1 MVTDQNAP
9 NSTPDPNSTQ
19 EPLKHQQNTNDSA
32 SKSVTTENTTHPHDA
47 KQQQPVKERR
57 HFRRKSKNWV
67 RDRDVLYEK
76 AIKLAQSGR
85 VEFLDNGI
93 YNVIGDHGTYTVAL
107 NHEGKLSCNCLGF
120 IQKGICSHITA
131 VSLITRKRR
140 HH

>member
-1 MVTDQNAP
+1 MATNQNSP
-9 NSTPDPNSTQ
+9 NSTPEPNSTQ
-19 EPLKHQQNTNDSA
+19 ESLNYQQNTKDSQ
-32 SKSVTTENTTHPHDA
+32 SKSIKTENTAHQHNN
-47 KQQQPVKERR
+47 KQQPIKTRR
-57 HFRRKSKNWV
+57 YFRSKNKSCV
-67 RDRDVLYEK
+67 KDRDVLYEK

-107 NHEGKLSCNCLGF
+107 NHEGKLSCNCPGF